1 MFELKVQFV
10 VRDSG
15 KMQPEGV
22 SFMSVP
28 LDMSVPNYLLLMG
41 QVADGIDTGGIIEAT
56 FPGISG

>member
-1 MFELKVQFV
+1 M

-22 SFMSVP
+22 FFMSVP